1 MSRLA
6 PSFALLLA
14 GWLAAAPAHAQDDDV
29 LPLATGFTPDPV
41 RMSGEG
47 GGSRTLRAL
56 GASCDGFVGDAPT
69 EVLELQTDFA
79 FLRVFAV
86 SRANITLALR
96 SPDGTWRCSG
106 DRIGSAV
113 MEEGAFAP
121 GRLEIWVA
129 GPERGEPV
137 GYDMSVT
144 EFRSVGPSVGGEAGE
159 IDIGLTLDAEDGR
172 FRGRRLRRGFLP
184 DPRQDDGLSGGA
196 IDVRSL
202 GPECRGYVGALPS
215 HVLTLRNDFD
225 YLRVQIAGAEGVT
238 LVLRTPG
245 GRYLCSSPDE
255 RPPSLDQ
262 DAWAE
267 GDYQIWVGS
276 RDRSTRQPY
285 FVCYTE
291 ARPAEDR
298 RLLCGA
304 GATPRSEEELRRDEA
319 ASSRGE
325 SRPAE
330 DEED

>member
-6 PSFALLLA
+6 P
-14 GWLAAAPAHAQDDDV
+14 WLALWLVAAPAHAQDDA

-47 GGSRTLRAL
+47 GGARSLRAL
-56 GASCDGFVGDAPT
+56 GASCDGFVGSAPA

-86 SRANITLALR
+86 SRANITLAIR
-96 SPDGTWRCSG
+96 QPNGNWRCSG
-106 DRIGSAV
+106 ERIGAAV
-113 MEEGAFAP
+113 MEEGAYGP
-121 GRLEIWVA
+121 GRFEIWIA
-129 GPERGEPV
+129 GPERGAEV
-137 GYDMSVT
+137 GYDLSIT
-144 EFRSVGPSVGGEAGE
+144 EFRSVGPSVGGTAGE
-159 IDIGLTLDAEDGR
+159 VDIGLELDGEDSR

-202 GPECRGYVGALPS
+202 GPECRGYVGSRPS

-225 YLRVQIAGAEGVT
+225 YLRVQLARAEGVT

-245 GRYLCSSPDE
+245 GRYLCSSPDG
-255 RPPSLDQ
+255 RPPALEQ

-267 GDYQIWVGS
+267 GVYRIWVGS
-276 RDRSTRQPY
+276 RERAERAPY

-291 ARPAEDR
+291 ARPAEGR
-298 RLLCGA
+298 RLLCGEGGELRDEA
-304 GATPRSEEELRRDEA
+304 ELRREEA
-319 ASSRGE
+319 ASSQEE

-330 DEED
+330 SEGS